1 MLYIYFEPRLF
12 KKGPLMGVF
21 RTGLL
26 WLKKT
31 ADKTPL
37 GLLYRATWLGQSINF
52 VYMTSA
58 SVISRNKLCN
68 SIKLIDINCRSR
80 RIVVEIP
87 LELRTIISH
96 NTGPRQNYNNS
107 GISVC
112 CVFCVVSGRARS
124 QSFLC
129 QHREMSGW
137 SHNLAPK
144 QRAPLLKGQGAPAL
158 LKQGQLVAG
167 DRPGTKKNGQK

>member
-1 MLYIYFEPRLF
+1 
-12 KKGPLMGVF
+12 
-21 RTGLL
+21 
-26 WLKKT
+26 
-31 ADKTPL
+31 
-37 GLLYRATWLGQSINF
+37 
-52 VYMTSA
+52 MT
-58 SVISRNKLCN
+58 SRNKLCN

-80 RIVVEIP
+80 RIVIEIP
-87 LELRTIISH
+87 PERSTKASH
-96 NTGPRQNYNNS
+96 NTEPWQDSNNS
-107 GISVC
+107 GTSVC

-124 QSFLC
+124 HSFLC

-167 DRPGTKKNGQK
+167 NRPGTQKKKGKNGMFERNNPCLMSKHSWLWLLDRQEKYLFIPL